1 MDAPRPIH
9 GGKGMHKKADGARVL
24 AYICMAALAMLL
36 SCAGAPDD
44 ALSAAIPDDSIAAEP
59 VLESALKPP
68 VSIPVPDPAPIPP
81 PDLAASAPAGSP
93 AGDKALSSDLAEE
106 SLESEKS
113 SPALRGEAVTGAPPS
128 APSPSASGSS
138 ASARPTPSASG
149 LRAGYSDDNAQFN
162 YFTAFLD
169 KYASVPH
176 IPYDIQERLGV
187 RVLDAKGKSLPNA
200 LVTVSLGSRE
210 IARGLTHADGLFR
223 FYPAALAGQEGLQI
237 APSASFDLSIQLA
250 GRRDRI
256 QVRRDGPRLVEHR
269 LGTNRS
275 IAQPIPLD
283 ILFIL
288 DTTGSMGEE
297 IERLRAT
304 IEIIYANANALKPR
318 PFVRFGLV
326 LYKDRGDEYVT
337 RVTPFTDDLS
347 AFQDELDAVFASG
360 GGDRP
365 EDLQAALDDSLN
377 AMDWNEDGIRLAF
390 AITDADAQLYDDQI
404 YNYIH
409 AANDARE
416 RGIKIYTIGTGGLP
430 LEGEYVLRQIA
441 QLSDARYIFLN
452 YGEQGESEGGAPGS
466 VSHHTGSNYT
476 TDKLEAIIIRFI
488 KEEVAYLSDTPLDLD
503 QAYFNADKID
513 GESRDDTLGKLF
525 TEALGNL
532 LDYSSYRILASTP
545 MALLPIAGA
554 DSAVALNAEYFGER
568 LILAAAAM
576 DPKRFTMV
584 ERKDIQK
591 LLEELELQLSGL
603 VDEAGIAKLGGFLG
617 ADVVVS
623 GSLYRRAEGFELFLK
638 LMRVSTAEILSVTR
652 AKIDFDLGL

>member
-1 MDAPRPIH
+1 
-9 GGKGMHKKADGARVL
+9 MHKKATSARAL
-24 AYICMAALAMLL
+24 ALICAAALATLL
-36 SCAGAPDD
+36 SCAGAPDE
-44 ALSAAIPDDSIAAEP
+44 ALSAAIPDGTTAAKP
-59 VLESALKPP
+59 ALESPLEPS
-68 VSIPVPDPAPIPP
+68 VPAPLPSP
-81 PDLAASAPAGSP
+81 APEPAAGAPADAKG
-93 AGDKALSSDLAEE
+93 LSRDLAED

-113 SPALRGEAVTGAPPS
+113 SPALRGEAMTGAPAP
-128 APSPSASGSS
+128 APSLSASGSS
-138 ASARPTPSASG
+138 GAARTTPSASG

-169 KYASVPH
+169 TYASVPH
-176 IPYDIQERLGV
+176 IPYDIQERLSV
-187 RVLDAKGKSLPNA
+187 RVLDAKGKPVPNA
-200 LVTVSLGSRE
+200 LVSVSLG
-210 IARGLTHADGLFR
+210 ARDLASGVTHADGLFR
-223 FYPAALAGQEGLQI
+223 FYPAALAAQDGLRI
-237 APSASFDLSIQLA
+237 DPDASFDLSIQLA

-256 QVRRDGPRLVEHR
+256 QVKRDGPRLIEHR
-269 LGTNRS
+269 LGVNRS

-318 PFVRFGLV
+318 PLVRFGLV

-337 RVTPFTDDLS
+337 RVVPFTDTLDD
-347 AFQDELDAVFASG
+347 FQDELDAVYASG

-365 EDLQAALDDSLN
+365 EDLQAALYDSLN
-377 AMDWNEDGIRLAF
+377 SMDWNQNGVRLAF
-390 AITDADAQLYDDQI
+390 AITDADAQLYEDQS
-404 YNYIH
+404 YTYIH

-430 LEGEYVLRQIA
+430 LEGEYVLRQIS

-488 KEEVAYLSDTPLDLD
+488 KEEVAYLSDTPLDQD

-513 GESRDDTLGKLF
+513 GESRDETLGKLF
-525 TEALGNL
+525 DEALGNL
-532 LDYSSYRILASTP
+532 LDYSGYRIRESTP
-545 MALLPIAGA
+545 LALLPIVGV
-554 DSAVALNAEYFGER
+554 DGAVALNAEYFGER
-568 LILAAAAM
+568 LVLAAAAM

-603 VDEAGIAKLGGFLG
+603 ADESGVAKLGGFLG

-638 LMRVSTAEILSVTR
+638 LMRVSTAELLSVTR
-652 AKIDFDLGL
+652 ATIDFDLGL

>member
-1 MDAPRPIH
+1 
-9 GGKGMHKKADGARVL
+9 MHKNAKSALARVSVCIL
-24 AYICMAALAMLL
+24 ALSLL
-36 SCAGAPDD
+36 FSCAGAPDE
-44 ALSAAIPDDSIAAEP
+44 ALSA
-59 VLESALKPP
+59 L
-68 VSIPVPDPAPIPP
+68 VPDTTATADPAV
-81 PDLAASAPAGSP
+81 SAPAVSKSE
-93 AGDKALSSDLAEE
+93 ARDLAEDT
-106 SLESEKS
+106 LESERS
-113 SPALRGEAVTGAPPS
+113 APALRGEAMTGAPPP
-128 APSPSASGSS
+128 APSLSASG
-138 ASARPTPSASG
+138 ATGVARPAPSASG

-162 YFTAFLD
+162 YFTAFLEQ
-169 KYASVPH
+169 YAAVPH
-176 IPYDIQERLGV
+176 IPYDIQERLSV
-187 RVLDAKGKSLPNA
+187 RVLDAKGKPVPNA
-200 LVTVSLGSRE
+200 LISVSLGARE
-210 IARGLTHADGLFR
+210 LARGLSHADGLFR
-223 FYPAALAGQEGLQI
+223 FYPAALAKQDGLKI
-237 APSASFDLSIQLA
+237 EPFASFDLIIQAA

-256 QVRRDGPRLVEHR
+256 QVKRDGPRTVEHR
-269 LGTNRS
+269 LGVNRS

-318 PFVRFGLV
+318 PLVRFGLV

-337 RVTPFTDDLS
+337 RVVPFTEDLIG
-347 AFQDELDAVFASG
+347 FQDELDAVYASG

-365 EDLQAALDDSLN
+365 EDLQAALYDSLN
-377 AMDWNEDGIRLAF
+377 SLDWNKNGIRLAF
-390 AITDADAQLYDDQI
+390 AITDADAQLYPDQS

-416 RGIKIYTIGTGGLP
+416 KGIKIYTIGTGGLP

-488 KEEVAYLSDTPLDLD
+488 KEEVAYLSDTPLEVD
-503 QAYFNADKID
+503 QNYFSADKID
-513 GESRDDTLGKLF
+513 SESRDETLGKLF
-525 TEALGNL
+525 SEALGNL
-532 LDYSSYRILASTP
+532 LDYSGYTIRASTP
-545 MALLPIAGA
+545 MALLPIVGA
-554 DSAVALNAEYFGER
+554 DGSVALNAEYFGER

-576 DPKRFTMV
+576 QPKRFTMV

-603 VDEAGIAKLGGFLG
+603 VDESGIAKLGGFLG

-623 GSLYRRAEGFELFLK
+623 GSLYKRAEGFELFLK
-638 LMRVSTAEILSVTR
+638 LMRVSTAELLSVTR
-652 AKIDFDLGL
+652 AKIDVDLGL